1 MPEVDRD
8 TVDLVARC
16 AMDLSS
22 AARRFAADVITGGP
36 YTTQAATLVGLA
48 LQLLAQAQAHDH
60 ADDTLPGKRTV
71 VALCGSTRF
80 WPELAEANVR
90 ETAAGRVVLAP
101 GCDLK
106 QPHELWATSG
116 QAERLKSAL
125 DALHL
130 FKVAVADRVLV
141 VNPGGYI
148 GDSTRAE
155 IAYAHRLGKPVH
167 YTHPP
172 QGGDRP

>member
-1 MPEVDRD
+1 MSEIDRN
-8 TVDLVARC
+8 TADLVAAC

-22 AARRFAADVITGGP
+22 AAREFAAGVITGGP
-36 YTTQAATLVGLA
+36 YTAQAATLVGLA
-48 LQLLAQAQAHDH
+48 LQLLAQAQSHDH
-60 ADDTLPGKRTV
+60 ADATLPGKRTV

-80 WPELAEANVR
+80 WAEMAEANVR

-101 GCDLK
+101 GCNLK

-116 QAERLKSAL
+116 QAERLKPVL

-130 FKVAVADRVLV
+130 FKVAVADQVLV

-148 GDSTRAE
+148 GSSTRAE
-155 IAYAHRLGKPVH
+155 IAYAHQLGKPVR
-167 YTHPP
+167 YTHPQP
-172 QGGDRP
+172 PTA